1 MFWRLAHSELLTTR
15 FNKMTREKFIKKWL
29 GNKDYQYTEQ
39 NRDLMRDDLDE
50 VINQALHKTDV
61 SGSYIRIEIVDY
73 FGTKKVIEVK
83 PYFDKQQLTEI
94 EFLNAIRLLEEEKN
108 KATYAFV

>member
-1 MFWRLAHSELLTTR
+1 MSTKVKSKQSSRNSFKA
-15 FNKMTREKFIKKWL
+15 
-29 GNKDYQYTEQ
+29 
-39 NRDLMRDDLDE
+39 
-50 VINQALHKTDV
+50 DV

-94 EFLNAIRLLEEEKN
+94 EFLSAIRLLEEEKY
-108 KATYAFV
+108 KATHAFK

>member
-1 MFWRLAHSELLTTR
+1 MQERSLAHNLVFTNVYELKTTIIMD
-15 FNKMTREKFIKKWL
+15 KETKK
-29 GNKDYQYTEQ
+29 EQ
-39 NRDLMRDDLDE
+39 NPLCTIQR
-50 VINQALHKTDV
+50 V

-94 EFLNAIRLLEEEKN
+94 EFLNAIRFLEEEKN
-108 KATYAFV
+108 KATYAFG

>member
-1 MFWRLAHSELLTTR
+1 MKNESLKQAQ
-15 FNKMTREKFIKKWL
+15 K
-29 GNKDYQYTEQ
+29 
-39 NRDLMRDDLDE
+39 
-50 VINQALHKTDV
+50 QALRKTDV

-73 FGTKKVIEVK
+73 FGAKKVIEVK

-108 KATYAFV
+108 KATYAFG

>member
-1 MFWRLAHSELLTTR
+1 MSTENVSNEEKGNGVLA
-15 FNKMTREKFIKKWL
+15 
-29 GNKDYQYTEQ
+29 
-39 NRDLMRDDLDE
+39 
-50 VINQALHKTDV
+50 DV

-94 EFLNAIRLLEEEKN
+94 EFLNAMRLLEEEKN
-108 KATYAFV
+108 KATYAFG

>member
-1 MFWRLAHSELLTTR
+1 MKNKSTELAQ
-15 FNKMTREKFIKKWL
+15 K
-29 GNKDYQYTEQ
+29 
-39 NRDLMRDDLDE
+39 
-50 VINQALHKTDV
+50 QALRKTDV
-61 SGSYIRIEIVDY
+61 SGSYIRIEIIDY

-94 EFLNAIRLLEEEKN
+94 EYLNAIRLLEEEKN

>member
-1 MFWRLAHSELLTTR
+1 MSSR
-15 FNKMTREKFIKKWL
+15 FKIEIMKENEV
-29 GNKDYQYTEQ
+29 NTE
-39 NRDLMRDDLDE
+39 
-50 VINQALHKTDV
+50 VASV

-108 KATYAFV
+108 KATYAFG

>member
-1 MFWRLAHSELLTTR
+1 MK
-15 FNKMTREKFIKKWL
+15 NKNLNEADKP
-29 GNKDYQYTEQ
+29 
-39 NRDLMRDDLDE
+39 
-50 VINQALHKTDV
+50 ALNKTDV

-73 FGTKKVIEVK
+73 FGTKKVIKVK

>member
-1 MFWRLAHSELLTTR
+1 MK
-15 FNKMTREKFIKKWL
+15 NKNLNEADKPTL
-29 GNKDYQYTEQ
+29 N
-39 NRDLMRDDLDE
+39 
-50 VINQALHKTDV
+50 KTDV

-73 FGTKKVIEVK
+73 FGNKKVIEVK

>member
-1 MFWRLAHSELLTTR
+1 MNKENETLRTTR
-15 FNKMTREKFIKKWL
+15 HGNDFI
-29 GNKDYQYTEQ
+29 
-39 NRDLMRDDLDE
+39 
-50 VINQALHKTDV
+50 ADV

>member
-1 MFWRLAHSELLTTR
+1 ME
-15 FNKMTREKFIKKWL
+15 
-29 GNKDYQYTEQ
+29 EQ
-39 NRDLMRDDLDE
+39 KLNE
-50 VINQALHKTDV
+50 EQKQALRKTDV

-94 EFLNAIRLLEEEKN
+94 EFLNAIRLLEDEKH
-108 KATYAFV
+108 KATYAFR

>member
-1 MFWRLAHSELLTTR
+1 M
-15 FNKMTREKFIKKWL
+15 
-29 GNKDYQYTEQ
+29 KDEISTQ
-39 NRDLMRDDLDE
+39 
-50 VINQALHKTDV
+50 VPKQALRKTDV

-73 FGTKKVIEVK
+73 FGAKKVIEVK

-108 KATYAFV
+108 KATMVLCVRFCVQALSSCTGLSAKLTYSTCYNPFLFIRQK

>member
-1 MFWRLAHSELLTTR
+1 MRSR
-15 FNKMTREKFIKKWL
+15 FKIEIMKENEV
-29 GNKDYQYTEQ
+29 NTE
-39 NRDLMRDDLDE
+39 
-50 VINQALHKTDV
+50 VASV

-108 KATYAFV
+108 KATYAFG

>member
-1 MFWRLAHSELLTTR
+1 MNTENELFGELHEQEENGLFGNEHRRQYEAQQEALRLSA
-15 FNKMTREKFIKKWL
+15 I
-29 GNKDYQYTEQ
+29 
-39 NRDLMRDDLDE
+39 
-50 VINQALHKTDV
+50 

-94 EFLNAIRLLEEEKN
+94 EFLNAIRLLEDEKN
-108 KATYAFV
+108 KATYAFW

>member
-1 MFWRLAHSELLTTR
+1 MNTDLT
-15 FNKMTREKFIKKWL
+15 KKWAKEIAL
-29 GNKDYQYTEQ
+29 MSDADFEENCKHIETLL
-39 NRDLMRDDLDE
+39 NRRK
-50 VINQALHKTDV
+50 QALRKADV

-94 EFLNAIRLLEEEKN
+94 EFLYAIRLLEEEKN
-108 KATYAFV
+108 KATYAFG

>member
-1 MFWRLAHSELLTTR
+1 M
-15 FNKMTREKFIKKWL
+15 
-29 GNKDYQYTEQ
+29 KDESTKPAQ
-39 NRDLMRDDLDE
+39 
-50 VINQALHKTDV
+50 NQALRKTD

-94 EFLNAIRLLEEEKN
+94 EFLNAIRLLEDEKN
-108 KATYAFV
+108 KATYAFG

>member
-1 MFWRLAHSELLTTR
+1 MSTKVKSKRSSRNSVKA
-15 FNKMTREKFIKKWL
+15 
-29 GNKDYQYTEQ
+29 
-39 NRDLMRDDLDE
+39 
-50 VINQALHKTDV
+50 DV

-94 EFLNAIRLLEEEKN
+94 EFLNAIRLLEDEKN
-108 KATYAFV
+108 KATYAFG

>member
-1 MFWRLAHSELLTTR
+1 MKEQEL
-15 FNKMTREKFIKKWL
+15 NNEP
-29 GNKDYQYTEQ
+29 NS
-39 NRDLMRDDLDE
+39 
-50 VINQALHKTDV
+50 ALHKTDV

-108 KATYAFV
+108 KATYAFL

>member
-1 MFWRLAHSELLTTR
+1 MKK
-15 FNKMTREKFIKKWL
+15 NNIQKMQKA
-29 GNKDYQYTEQ
+29 G
-39 NRDLMRDDLDE
+39 
-50 VINQALHKTDV
+50 QAENGTKPNV
-61 SGSYIRIEIVDY
+61 SGSYILIEIVDY

-94 EFLNAIRLLEEEKN
+94 EFLNAIRLLENEKN

>member
-1 MFWRLAHSELLTTR
+1 
-15 FNKMTREKFIKKWL
+15 MTADKILKKYEDDNEYHFHTVDRKWIIEAME
-29 GNKDYQYTEQ
+29 QYA
-39 NRDLMRDDLDE
+39 
-50 VINQALHKTDV
+50 ALRQPPV

-108 KATYAFV
+108 KATYAFG

>member
-1 MFWRLAHSELLTTR
+1 MSKE
-15 FNKMTREKFIKKWL
+15 NKPSDNQQNGNDFIA
-29 GNKDYQYTEQ
+29 D
-39 NRDLMRDDLDE
+39 
-50 VINQALHKTDV
+50 VI
-61 SGSYIRIEIVDY
+61 GSYIRIEIVDY

>member
-1 MFWRLAHSELLTTR
+1 MEHENLNEAV
-15 FNKMTREKFIKKWL
+15 NP
-29 GNKDYQYTEQ
+29 
-39 NRDLMRDDLDE
+39 
-50 VINQALHKTDV
+50 ALNKTDV

-108 KATYAFV
+108 KATYAFL

>member
-1 MFWRLAHSELLTTR
+1 MDKET
-15 FNKMTREKFIKKWL
+15 KK
-29 GNKDYQYTEQ
+29 EQ
-39 NRDLMRDDLDE
+39 NPLCTIPR
-50 VINQALHKTDV
+50 V

-94 EFLNAIRLLEEEKN
+94 EFLNAIRFLEEEKN
-108 KATYAFV
+108 KATYAFG

>member
-1 MFWRLAHSELLTTR
+1 MSKENETLDKQQKG
-15 FNKMTREKFIKKWL
+15 NDFI
-29 GNKDYQYTEQ
+29 
-39 NRDLMRDDLDE
+39 
-50 VINQALHKTDV
+50 ADV
-61 SGSYIRIEIVDY
+61 CGSYIRIEIVDY